1 MLFRSLP
8 VPIYTPLPWPG
19 ENFPQP
25 DIGVVCPF
33 SGNGAEMQRNTGYF
47 PTESLE
53 PSGNRLFS
61 RSALN
66 EGYLFRGSLIYGV
79 MYNCLLKYIVRYIV
93 EQYNELLS
101 NIGQVI
107 FKERKSQKLTRAA
120 LAEKAGLS
128 IQTINKVEHG
138 QNTNFKI
145 ETFVAILKA
154 LNLSAD
160 YVLGNII
167 EDNSIEWEINSLS
180 ARQKAFLLSVLRS
193 LKEYDKML

>member
-1 MLFRSLP
+1 M
-8 VPIYTPLPWPG
+8 
-19 ENFPQP
+19 
-25 DIGVVCPF
+25 
-33 SGNGAEMQRNTGYF
+33 
-47 PTESLE
+47 
-53 PSGNRLFS
+53 
-61 RSALN
+61 
-66 EGYLFRGSLIYGV
+66 
-79 MYNCLLKYIVRYIV
+79 

-167 EDNSIEWEINSLS
+167 EDNSIEWEISQRAKKLFFYLFS
-180 ARQKAFLLSVLRS
+180 EA
-193 LKEYDKML
+193 

>member
-1 MLFRSLP
+1 M
-8 VPIYTPLPWPG
+8 
-19 ENFPQP
+19 
-25 DIGVVCPF
+25 
-33 SGNGAEMQRNTGYF
+33 
-47 PTESLE
+47 
-53 PSGNRLFS
+53 
-61 RSALN
+61 
-66 EGYLFRGSLIYGV
+66 
-79 MYNCLLKYIVRYIV
+79 

-138 QNTNFKI
+138 QKI

>member
-1 MLFRSLP
+1 
-8 VPIYTPLPWPG
+8 
-19 ENFPQP
+19 
-25 DIGVVCPF
+25 
-33 SGNGAEMQRNTGYF
+33 
-47 PTESLE
+47 
-53 PSGNRLFS
+53 
-61 RSALN
+61 
-66 EGYLFRGSLIYGV
+66 

-128 IQTINKVEHG
+128 IQTINNVEHG